1 MDNRRIDPIKGESHG
16 LRHRQE
22 YRKDEDLGQRE
33 TDERGSPRKIV
44 VTIEAIR

>member
-1 MDNRRIDPIKGESHG
+1 MSPSSLAKVRGFPGYEEAKVSR
-16 LRHRQE
+16 
-22 YRKDEDLGQRE
+22 QRE